1 MATTTG
7 RTRWLLERLG
17 ARHGGDRFP
26 ARYHLPAP
34 QASGSAN
41 LPHERPANP
50 RALPYA
56 ASLIANLELKF
67 PVSRTKQAKS
77 NRKKMRVLRAPWR
90 IEMPRS
96 VPSSRVSKILIVTPR
111 LEFCAIKTKQ
121 TPSSISNRYKTRF
134 SCPNIS
140 GAAGRPAVRT
150 ASSKE
155 PAGCRHYK
163 KRRPT
168 EEKAKG
174 AAWGVTFTT
183 EGMRN

>member
-96 VPSSRVSKILIVTPR
+96 VPSSRVSKILIVTKR
-111 LEFCAIKTKQ
+111 AFHVQ
-121 TPSSISNRYKTRF
+121 TSRAPPGGQRYERQVQKSRQDAGTTRRE
-134 SCPNIS
+134 
-140 GAAGRPAVRT
+140 GRQ
-150 ASSKE
+150 
-155 PAGCRHYK
+155 K
-163 KRRPT
+163 KRRR
-168 EEKAKG
+168 ELHG
-174 AAWGVTFTT
+174 ALRLRQRGCGIDLWTRG
-183 EGMRN
+183 ERLRCS